1 MPGANDRQKIIA
13 AAKAA
18 VAAGVPVRLA
28 RIFRTQRIEFT
39 QNFNG
44 LVIEGAGNLTGFK
57 MVDTP
62 DSSDIAWG
70 WLLHFNPDAGTSM
83 TVTLRNFS
91 IDGNRDNVG
100 VNAELLARPTTEW
113 GIVADGHGYAQQE
126 SPGHLNLQLEKL
138 NVYSFDGSGLVILG
152 DKADVKASDLTFS
165 FMGGS
170 GMDGTRGK
178 FFGERIDSSYN
189 AGMQINLSALEF
201 GRLINSRA
209 HHGGR
214 AHPKAHKSVN
224 GTPTGGGIKISRRTD
239 GTNPP
244 VHIELDNVL
253 IEDNV
258 GPGLM
263 STGAAQQGLITGGT
277 VVFRRNGES
286 AINLTDG
293 AHIELTSLICE
304 DGLTRFSD
312 SERIVG
318 LSQRLIDSSSTDVLL
333 FGGGRAYFDNLVIK
347 RSLGFG
353 MNGGFGSSLKARS
366 MSFENNS
373 AAHQHLR
380 FVGSGTTVK
389 IDELNLKGTGGTM
402 PELVSDAV
410 VGKLILQ

>member
-28 RIFRTQRIEFT
+28 RIFRTQRIEFA
-39 QNFNG
+39 QNCNG
-44 LVIEGAGNLTGFK
+44 LVIEGGGNLTGFK

-91 IDGNRDNVG
+91 VDGSRDNAG
-100 VNAELLARPTTEW
+100 VNSELIARPTTEW

-126 SPGHLNLQLEKL
+126 SPGYLSLQLEKL
-138 NVYSFDGSGLVILG
+138 NVYSFDGSGLVVLG

-178 FFGERIDSSYN
+178 FVGERIDSSYN
-189 AGMQINLSALEF
+189 AGLQINLSALAF
-201 GRLINSRA
+201 GRLVNSRA

-214 AHPKAHKSVN
+214 AHPLARKSVN

-239 GTNPP
+239 GTNPS

-263 STGAAQQGLITGGT
+263 STGAASQGLIIGGT
-277 VVFRRNGES
+277 VVFRRNGDS
-286 AINLTDG
+286 AVNLTDG
-293 AHIELTSLICE
+293 AHIELTSLVCE
-304 DGLTRFSD
+304 DGLTRYGD
-312 SERIVG
+312 SERIAG
-318 LSQRLIDSSSTDVLL
+318 LSQRPIDASSSDVLL
-333 FGGGRAYFDNLVIK
+333 FGGGRAYFDSVVI
-347 RSLGFG
+347 RGSLGFG
-353 MNGGFGSSLKARS
+353 MNGGFGSSLKARF

-373 AAHQHLR
+373 AAHKHLR

-389 IDELNLKGTGGTM
+389 IEELNLKGTGGTA
-402 PELVSDAV
+402 PELVGDAV
-410 VGKLILQ
+410 VGRIVLQ